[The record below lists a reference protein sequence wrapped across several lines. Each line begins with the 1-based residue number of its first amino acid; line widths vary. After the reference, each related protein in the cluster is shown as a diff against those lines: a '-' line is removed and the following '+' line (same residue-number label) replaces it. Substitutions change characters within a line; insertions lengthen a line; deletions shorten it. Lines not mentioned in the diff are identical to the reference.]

1 MPPINIIDLYVA
13 DIKEIYWFPQV
24 KSIGC
29 NNIVSI
35 DTRTIKKGNIYF
47 AIKGENL
54 DGHDYVLE
62 AYKKGASICVV
73 NEDWYKKNKNK
84 LIKYVVFVT
93 NDTTLSL
100 GFLVNSYRKRFDIPF
115 IAVGGSNGK
124 TTAKEMIAS
133 VLSQKYN
140 VLKTEGNL
148 NNHIGVPLT
157 LLRLEEKHEI
167 GVIEIGT
174 NHFNELKYLSKIL
187 EPDYGIL
194 TNIGREHLEFFKTIK
209 GVAKAEGELFDY
221 LKKKD
226 QFAFINQ
233 DDEHIVAKAKGIKKK
248 LTYGFKGRV
257 AVKGK
262 FLGLDKSALPNFEV
276 TYKGVTT
283 KIKLKVP
290 GEHSVSNALAAAAI
304 GFQFGLSGKQIKKGL
319 ESYQAFSKRM
329 EVNHINGITIINDCY
344 NANPDSMIA
353 AIKTLEQI
361 KTKGRK
367 IAVLGDMTEMGTT
380 SKKGHEELGILIG
393 SSKIDCLLSIGKD
406 MKYAFNKS
414 NELMENTIHFD
425 SKEVLMKYL
434 KFLIEKDDVVL
445 IKGSRAMKME
455 DIIAGIKNK

>member
-1 MPPINIIDLYVA
+1 MQPINIIDLYKA
-13 DIKEIYWFPQV
+13 GIIEIYWNP
-24 KSIGC
+24 KLKEIGC

-35 DTRTIKKGNIYF
+35 DTRTIKNGNIYY

-54 DGHDYVLE
+54 DGHDFVLD

-73 NEDWYKKNKNK
+73 NEDWFNKNTNK
-84 LIKYVVFVT
+84 LKKYAVFVT
-93 NDTTLSL
+93 NDTTQSFGL
-100 GFLVNSYRKRFDIPF
+100 LVNSLRKRFDIPF
-115 IAVGGSNGK
+115 IAIGGSNGK
-124 TTAKEMIAS
+124 TTAKEMIAC

-157 LLRLEEKHEI
+157 LLRLEEKHQI
-167 GVIEIGT
+167 AVIEIGT
-174 NHFNELKYLSKIL
+174 NHFNELKYLCKIL

-194 TNIGREHLEFFKTIK
+194 TNIGREHLEFFKSIK
-209 GVAKAEGELFDY
+209 GVAKAEGELLDY
-221 LKKKD
+221 LKKTN

-233 DDEHIVAKAKGIKKK
+233 DDEHIVSKSKGIKKK
-248 LTYGFKGRV
+248 LTYGFNGKV

-262 FLGLDKSALPNFEV
+262 FLGLDKSALPTFEV

-283 KIKLKVP
+283 KIKLKIP
-290 GEHSVSNALAAAAI
+290 GEHSVSNALAGAAI
-304 GFQFGLSGKQIKKGL
+304 GFQFGLSGSQIKKGL
-319 ESYQAFSKRM
+319 ESYQAYSKRM
-329 EVNHINGITIINDCY
+329 EVSHNNGITIINDCY

-380 SKKGHEELGILIG
+380 SKKGHQELGTLIG
-393 SSKIDCLLSIGKD
+393 SSKIDCFLSIGKD
-406 MKYAFNKS
+406 MKYAFDKS
-414 NELMENTIHFD
+414 DKLMENTIHFD
-425 SKEVLMKYL
+425 SKEVLKEYL
-434 KFLIEKDDVVL
+434 KFLVEKDDVVL

-455 DIIAGIKNK
+455 DIITGLINK